1 MIEAG
6 GELAGSHPSPVARSD
21 MSERQLPPNRFLEL
35 FEEGKRFTE
44 DLLRENEKLR
54 LLITKVRDEK
64 KELELRGAGADATHL
79 VQKTQFLEQEVQNL
93 KTELA
98 SLRSEMSSVEHE
110 NREFVDR
117 YVRLERQNNDLLSMY
132 VATYRLHSTLDSSE
146 VVGTIKEIVINLVG
160 SEVFGV
166 YVLDEASQRLT
177 LVAHEGLENAQLEAV
192 RVGEGLIGKAVAAGK
207 LWVAPPE
214 TDLKADTGQPIA
226 VIPLKITERV
236 IGAIAI
242 FRLLM
247 QKDAFGAV
255 DYELFELLGGHA
267 ATALYVTNLYSL
279 SERKRS
285 TLEGFIDLLKTTAP
299 AGS

>member
-1 MIEAG
+1 MIATG
-6 GELAGSHPSPVARSD
+6 GELAGSRSSPVARSD
-21 MSERQLPPNRFLEL
+21 MSERPPPPNRFLEL

-54 LLITKVRDEK
+54 LLITKIKDEK
-64 KELELRGAGADATHL
+64 KDLELRGAGADATHL
-79 VQKTQFLEQEVQNL
+79 IQKSQVLEQEVQNL

-98 SLRSEMSSVEHE
+98 SLRSELSSVENE

-132 VATYRLHSTLDSSE
+132 VATYRLHSTLDSTE

-166 YVLDEASQRLT
+166 YVVDETSQRLT
-177 LVAHEGLENAQLEAV
+177 LVAHEGLDPERFGSA
-192 RVGEGLIGKAVAAGK
+192 RVGEGLIGKAAAAGK

-226 VIPLKITERV
+226 VIPLKIGERV

-285 TLEGFIDLLKTTAP
+285 TLEGFIDLLKTTTP